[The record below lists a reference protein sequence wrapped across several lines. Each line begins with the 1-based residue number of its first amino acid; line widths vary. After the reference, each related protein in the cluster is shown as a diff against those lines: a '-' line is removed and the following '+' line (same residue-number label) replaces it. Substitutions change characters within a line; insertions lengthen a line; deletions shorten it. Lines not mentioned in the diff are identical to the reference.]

1 MDFHPGGDLL
11 TVMERHEGGM
21 KEEDA
26 RYESEGMGRVA
37 LRLGEEGQRV
47 VIDGYVLL
55 WKGEGCSG
63 ALNVKFARPKCG
75 KVAPPPPKTI
85 IGFIEACQQK

>member
-26 RYESEGMGRVA
+26 RYVSEGRGRVA
-37 LRLGEEGQRV
+37 LGLGEEGQRV
-47 VIDGYVLL
+47 IIDGYMLL
-55 WKGEGCSG
+55 WKGEHLMSNLPGQ
-63 ALNVKFARPKCG
+63 NVEK
-75 KVAPPPPKTI
+75 
-85 IGFIEACQQK
+85 